1 MPVPFIPA
9 YVHFIP
15 SDAHFMPF
23 LARREMRFVIVVGS
37 EFLLFFCRTTA
48 MNTPSAHHTRWLTLV
63 GTIITQFALGS
74 VYTWS
79 LFNSSLSEKLGEPV
93 SQVAFSFGLLSLGLA
108 LSSSVAG
115 KLQERFGVK
124 RVTIASGLLLGLGFF
139 LTAHSS
145 NLLMLW
151 LSAGVLV
158 GVADGAGYLLTLSNC
173 VKWFPERKGL
183 ISAFSIGSY
192 GLGSLGFKFID
203 SQLLASVGLESTFM
217 IWGAIVLV
225 MIVFGAMLMTDA
237 PLQKVTT
244 ANGVVENDF
253 TLAQSMR
260 KPQYWMLA
268 VMFLTSCMSGLYVIG
283 VAKDIAQGMVHLDSL
298 TAASAVT
305 VIAIANLSGR
315 LVLGVLS
322 DKISRIRV
330 ITLGQ
335 VISLVGMA
343 ALLFAPLNAMTFFA
357 AIACVAF
364 NFGGNLTVFPSLV
377 SEFFGL
383 NNLAKNYGVIY
394 LGFGIGSIC
403 GSIIASLFGG
413 FYVTFCVIFAL
424 LIVSLALSTTIRQPQ
439 RRVYKEAHA

>member
-1 MPVPFIPA
+1 M
-9 YVHFIP
+9 
-15 SDAHFMPF
+15 
-23 LARREMRFVIVVGS
+23 
-37 EFLLFFCRTTA
+37 
-48 MNTPSAHHTRWLTLV
+48 TPSNYQRTRWLTLI

-79 LFNSSLSEKLGEPV
+79 LFNGALSAKLDAPV

-108 LSSSVAG
+108 ISSSVAG

-124 RVTIASGLLLGLGFF
+124 RVTMASGILLGLGFF
-139 LTAHSS
+139 LTAHSD
-145 NLLMLW
+145 NLMMLW

-158 GVADGAGYLLTLSNC
+158 GLADGAGYLLTLSNC

-183 ISAFSIGSY
+183 ISAFAIGSY

-203 SQLLASVGLESTFM
+203 TQLLETVGLEKTFV
-217 IWGAIVLV
+217 IWGAIALL
-225 MIVFGAMLMTDA
+225 MIVFGATLMKDA
-237 PLQKVTT
+237 PKQEVKTS
-244 ANGVVENDF
+244 NGVVEKDY
-253 TLAQSMR
+253 TLAESMR

-268 VMFLTSCMSGLYVIG
+268 VMFLTACMSGLYVIG
-283 VAKDIAQGMVHLDSL
+283 VAKDIAQSLAHLDVVS
-298 TAASAVT
+298 AANAVT
-305 VIAIANLSGR
+305 VISIANLSGR
-315 LVLGVLS
+315 LVLGILS
-322 DKISRIRV
+322 DKIARIRV
-330 ITLGQ
+330 ITIGQ

-343 ALLFAPLNAMTFFA
+343 ALLFAPLNAVTFFA

-364 NFGGNLTVFPSLV
+364 NFGGTIVFPSLV

-413 FYVTFCVIFAL
+413 FYVTFYVIFAL
-424 LIVSLALSTTIRQPQ
+424 LILSLALSTTIRQPEQ
-439 RRVYKEAHA
+439 KMLREAHGSL

>member
-1 MPVPFIPA
+1 
-9 YVHFIP
+9 
-15 SDAHFMPF
+15 
-23 LARREMRFVIVVGS
+23 
-37 EFLLFFCRTTA
+37 
-48 MNTPSAHHTRWLTLV
+48 MNALQNRTRWLTLF
-63 GTIITQFALGS
+63 GTIVTQFALGS

-79 LFNSSLSEKLGEPV
+79 LFNSALSEKLDAPV

-108 LSSSVAG
+108 ISSSVAG
-115 KLQERFGVK
+115 KLQERFGVR

-145 NLLMLW
+145 NLMMLW

-158 GVADGAGYLLTLSNC
+158 GLADGAGYLLTLSNC

-183 ISAFSIGSY
+183 ISALSIGAY

-203 SQLLASVGLESTFM
+203 THLLATVGLERTFM
-217 IWGAIVLV
+217 IWGAIALLMVV
-225 MIVFGAMLMTDA
+225 SGVMLMTDA
-237 PLQKVTT
+237 PNQPVQS
-244 ANGVVENDF
+244 ANGVTNNDF
-253 TLAQSMR
+253 TLAESMR

-268 VMFLTSCMSGLYVIG
+268 AMFLTACMSGLYVIG
-283 VAKDIAQGMVHLDSL
+283 VAKDIAQNLVNLDVAS
-298 TAASAVT
+298 AANAVT
-305 VIAIANLSGR
+305 VISIANLSGR
-315 LVLGVLS
+315 LVLGILS
-322 DKISRIRV
+322 DKMSRIRV

-343 ALLFAPLNAMTFFA
+343 ALLFAPLNEITFFA

-364 NFGGNLTVFPSLV
+364 NFGGTITVYPSLV

-403 GSIIASLFGG
+403 GSAIASLFGG
-413 FYVTFCVIFAL
+413 FYVTFWVIFAL
-424 LIVSLALSTTIRQPQ
+424 LIFSLALSTTIRQPQ
-439 RRVYKEAHA
+439 RQVLKHAHA

>member
-1 MPVPFIPA
+1 
-9 YVHFIP
+9 
-15 SDAHFMPF
+15 
-23 LARREMRFVIVVGS
+23 
-37 EFLLFFCRTTA
+37 
-48 MNTPSAHHTRWLTLV
+48 MNTSTHNRTRWLTLA
-63 GTIITQFALGS
+63 GTIVTQFALGS

-79 LFNSSLSEKLGEPV
+79 LFNSSLSQKLDAPI

-124 RVTIASGLLLGLGFF
+124 RVTMASGVLLGLGLF

-145 NLLMLW
+145 NLMMLW

-158 GVADGAGYLLTLSNC
+158 GLADGAGYLLTLSNC

-203 SQLLASVGLESTFM
+203 SHLLATVGLEHTFI
-217 IWGAIVLV
+217 IWGALVMV
-225 MIVFGAMLMTDA
+225 MIVAGATLMTDA
-237 PLQKVTT
+237 PKQQVVN
-244 ANGVVENDF
+244 ANGVSEKDF
-253 TLAQSMR
+253 TLAESMR

-268 VMFLTSCMSGLYVIG
+268 LMFLTACMSGLYVIG
-283 VAKDIAQGMVHLDSL
+283 VAKDIAQGMVRLDAA
-298 TAASAVT
+298 TAANAVT
-305 VIAIANLSGR
+305 VISIANLSGR
-315 LVLGVLS
+315 LVLGILS

-330 ITLGQ
+330 ITIGQ
-335 VISLVGMA
+335 IISLIGMA
-343 ALLFAPLNAMTFFA
+343 ALLFAPLNEATFFA

-364 NFGGNLTVFPSLV
+364 NFGGTITVYPSLV

-394 LGFGIGSIC
+394 LGFGIGSIV
-403 GSIIASLFGG
+403 GSVIASLFGG

-439 RRVYKEAHA
+439 REVLKHAHA

>member
-1 MPVPFIPA
+1 M
-9 YVHFIP
+9 
-15 SDAHFMPF
+15 
-23 LARREMRFVIVVGS
+23 
-37 EFLLFFCRTTA
+37 
-48 MNTPSAHHTRWLTLV
+48 TPSNYQRTRWLTLI

-79 LFNSSLSEKLGEPV
+79 LFNGALSAKLGAPV

-108 LSSSVAG
+108 ISSSVAG

-124 RVTIASGLLLGLGFF
+124 RVTMASGILLGLGFF
-139 LTAHSS
+139 LTAHSN
-145 NLLMLW
+145 NLMMLW

-158 GVADGAGYLLTLSNC
+158 GLADGAGYLLTLSNC

-183 ISAFSIGSY
+183 ISAFAIGSY

-203 SQLLASVGLESTFM
+203 THLLETVGLEKTFV

-225 MIVFGAMLMTDA
+225 MIVFGATLMKDA
-237 PLQKVTT
+237 PKQEVKTS
-244 ANGVVENDF
+244 NGVVEKDY
-253 TLAQSMR
+253 TLAESC

-268 VMFLTSCMSGLYVIG
+268 VMFLTACMSGLYVIG
-283 VAKDIAQGMVHLDSL
+283 VAKDIAQSLAHLDAIS
-298 TAASAVT
+298 AANAVT
-305 VIAIANLSGR
+305 VISIANLSGR
-315 LVLGVLS
+315 LVLGILS
-322 DKISRIRV
+322 DKIARIRV
-330 ITLGQ
+330 ITIGQ
-335 VISLVGMA
+335 VIALVGMA
-343 ALLFAPLNAMTFFA
+343 ALLFAPLNAVTFFA

-364 NFGGNLTVFPSLV
+364 NFGGTITVFPSLV

-413 FYVTFCVIFAL
+413 FYVTFYVIFAL
-424 LIVSLALSTTIRQPQ
+424 LILSLALSTTIRQPEQ
-439 RRVYKEAHA
+439 KMLREAHGSL

>member
-1 MPVPFIPA
+1 
-9 YVHFIP
+9 
-15 SDAHFMPF
+15 
-23 LARREMRFVIVVGS
+23 
-37 EFLLFFCRTTA
+37 
-48 MNTPSAHHTRWLTLV
+48 MNAANRQYTRWLTLL

-79 LFNSSLSEKLGEPV
+79 LFNSSLSAKLDEPV

-124 RVTIASGLLLGLGFF
+124 RVTMASGVLLGLGFF
-139 LTAHSS
+139 LTAHSNS
-145 NLLMLW
+145 LMMLW
-151 LSAGVLV
+151 LSAGLLV
-158 GVADGAGYLLTLSNC
+158 GLADGAGYLLTLSNC

-183 ISAFSIGSY
+183 ISAFSIGAY

-203 SQLLASVGLESTFM
+203 SHLLATVGLEKTFI

-225 MIVFGAMLMTDA
+225 MIVFGATLMTDA
-237 PLQKVTT
+237 PNHT
-244 ANGVVENDF
+244 ASASNGVVENDF
-253 TLAQSMR
+253 TLAESMR

-268 VMFLTSCMSGLYVIG
+268 VMFLTACMSGLYVIG
-283 VAKDIAQGMVHLDSL
+283 VAKDIAQGMVHLDVA
-298 TAASAVT
+298 TAANAVT
-305 VIAIANLSGR
+305 VISIANLSGR
-315 LVLGVLS
+315 LVLGILS
-322 DKISRIRV
+322 DKMSRIRV
-330 ITLGQ
+330 ITIGQ
-335 VISLVGMA
+335 VVSLIGMA
-343 ALLFAPLNAMTFFA
+343 ALLFAPLNATTLFA

-364 NFGGNLTVFPSLV
+364 NFGGTITVFPSLV

-403 GSIIASLFGG
+403 GSLIASLFGG

-424 LIVSLALSTTIRQPQ
+424 LILSLALSTTIRQPKSEIYHQ
-439 RRVYKEAHA
+439 AHA

>member
-1 MPVPFIPA
+1 MITS
-9 YVHFIP
+9 IQQ
-15 SDAHFMPF
+15 
-23 LARREMRFVIVVGS
+23 R
-37 EFLLFFCRTTA
+37 
-48 MNTPSAHHTRWLTLV
+48 TRWLTLV
-63 GTIITQFALGS
+63 GTIVTQFALGS

-79 LFNSSLSEKLGEPV
+79 LFNGALSQKLDEPV

-124 RVTIASGLLLGLGFF
+124 RVTIASGVLLGLGLV
-139 LTAHSS
+139 LTAHAS
-145 NLLMLW
+145 NLMMLW

-158 GVADGAGYLLTLSNC
+158 GLADGAGYLLTLSNC

-203 SQLLASVGLESTFM
+203 SHLLTSVGLEHTFI
-217 IWGAIVLV
+217 IWGAVVMV
-225 MIVFGAMLMTDA
+225 MIIGGALLMKDA
-237 PLQKVTT
+237 PNQPART
-244 ANGVVENDF
+244 GNDAREGDYS
-253 TLAQSMR
+253 LAESMR

-268 VMFLTSCMSGLYVIG
+268 LMFLTACMSGLYVIG
-283 VAKDIAQGMVHLDSL
+283 VAKDIAQGMVRLDAA
-298 TAASAVT
+298 TAANAVT
-305 VIAIANLSGR
+305 VISVANLAGR
-315 LVLGVLS
+315 LVLGILS
-322 DKISRIRV
+322 DKMPRIRV

-335 VISLVGMA
+335 VVSLVGMA
-343 ALLFAPLNAMTFFA
+343 ALLFAPLNEVTFFA

-364 NFGGNLTVFPSLV
+364 NFGGTITVYPSLV
-377 SEFFGL
+377 SDFFGL

-394 LGFGIGSIC
+394 LGFGIGSIF

-424 LIVSLALSTTIRQPQ
+424 LIVSLAISTTIRQP
-439 RRVYKEAHA
+439 RRETWEHARA

>member
-1 MPVPFIPA
+1 
-9 YVHFIP
+9 
-15 SDAHFMPF
+15 
-23 LARREMRFVIVVGS
+23 
-37 EFLLFFCRTTA
+37 
-48 MNTPSAHHTRWLTLV
+48 MNTAIKPSTRWLTLL

-79 LFNSSLSEKLGEPV
+79 LFNAPLSDKLGEPV

-124 RVTIASGLLLGLGFF
+124 RVTIASGILLGLGFI
-139 LTAHSS
+139 LTAHADS
-145 NLLMLW
+145 LIMLW

-158 GVADGAGYLLTLSNC
+158 GIADGAGYLLTLSNC
-173 VKWFPERKGL
+173 VKFFPERKGL
-183 ISAFSIGSY
+183 ISAFAIGAY

-203 SQLLASVGLESTFM
+203 SHLLASVGLEKTFT

-225 MIVFGAMLMTDA
+225 MIVFGAMLMKDA
-237 PLQKVTT
+237 PRQEVKTV
-244 ANGVVENDF
+244 NGVTANDF

-268 VMFLTSCMSGLYVIG
+268 IMFLTACMSGLYVIG
-283 VAKDIAQGMVHLDSL
+283 VAKDIAQGMVHLDIM
-298 TAASAVT
+298 TAANAVT
-305 VIAIANLSGR
+305 VISIANLTGR
-315 LVLGVLS
+315 LVLGILS
-322 DKISRIRV
+322 DKIARIRV
-330 ITLGQ
+330 ITIGQ
-335 VISLVGMA
+335 IISLVGMA
-343 ALLFAPLNAMTFFA
+343 ALLFAPLNATSFFA

-364 NFGGNLTVFPSLV
+364 NFGGTITVFPSLV
-377 SEFFGL
+377 SDFFGL

-424 LIVSLALSTTIRQPQ
+424 LILSLALSTTIRQPG
-439 RRVYKEAHA
+439 RELLRDAHA

>member
-1 MPVPFIPA
+1 
-9 YVHFIP
+9 
-15 SDAHFMPF
+15 
-23 LARREMRFVIVVGS
+23 
-37 EFLLFFCRTTA
+37 
-48 MNTPSAHHTRWLTLV
+48 MNAANRQYTRWLTLL
-63 GTIITQFALGS
+63 GTISTQFALGS

-79 LFNSSLSEKLGEPV
+79 LFNSSLSTKLDEPV

-124 RVTIASGLLLGLGFF
+124 RVTMASGVLLGLGFF
-139 LTAHSS
+139 LTAHSNS
-145 NLLMLW
+145 LMMLW
-151 LSAGVLV
+151 LSAGLLV
-158 GVADGAGYLLTLSNC
+158 GLADGAGYLLTLSNC

-203 SQLLASVGLESTFM
+203 SHLLATVGLEKTFI

-225 MIVFGAMLMTDA
+225 MIVFGATLMTDA
-237 PLQKVTT
+237 PNHTVS
-244 ANGVVENDF
+244 ANNGVVENDF
-253 TLAQSMR
+253 TLAESMR

-268 VMFLTSCMSGLYVIG
+268 VMFLTACMSGLYVIG
-283 VAKDIAQGMVHLDSL
+283 VAKDIAQGMVHLDVA
-298 TAASAVT
+298 TAANAVT
-305 VIAIANLSGR
+305 VISIANLSGR
-315 LVLGVLS
+315 LVLGILS
-322 DKISRIRV
+322 DKMSRIRV
-330 ITLGQ
+330 ITIGQ
-335 VISLVGMA
+335 VVSLIGMA
-343 ALLFAPLNAMTFFA
+343 ALLFAPLNATTFFA

-364 NFGGNLTVFPSLV
+364 NFGGTITVFPSLV

-403 GSIIASLFGG
+403 GSLIASLFGG

-424 LIVSLALSTTIRQPQ
+424 LILSLALSTTIRQPKSEIYHQ
-439 RRVYKEAHA
+439 AHA

>member
-1 MPVPFIPA
+1 
-9 YVHFIP
+9 
-15 SDAHFMPF
+15 
-23 LARREMRFVIVVGS
+23 
-37 EFLLFFCRTTA
+37 
-48 MNTPSAHHTRWLTLV
+48 MNTSLNHRTRWLTLV
-63 GTIITQFALGS
+63 GTIVTQFALGS

-79 LFNSSLSEKLGEPV
+79 LFNSSLSQKLDAPI

-124 RVTIASGLLLGLGFF
+124 RVTMASGVLLGLGLF
-139 LTAHSS
+139 LTAHSN
-145 NLLMLW
+145 NLMMLW

-158 GVADGAGYLLTLSNC
+158 GLADGAGYLLTLSNC

-203 SQLLASVGLESTFM
+203 SHLLATVGLEHTFI
-217 IWGAIVLV
+217 IWGALVMV
-225 MIVFGAMLMTDA
+225 MIVAGATLMVDA
-237 PLQKVTT
+237 PKQTVVN
-244 ANGVVENDF
+244 ASGVSERDF
-253 TLAQSMR
+253 TLAESMR

-268 VMFLTSCMSGLYVIG
+268 VMFLTACMSGLYVIG
-283 VAKDIAQGMVHLDSL
+283 VAKDIAQGMVRLDAA
-298 TAASAVT
+298 TAANAVT
-305 VIAIANLSGR
+305 VISIANLSGR
-315 LVLGVLS
+315 LVLGILS
-322 DKISRIRV
+322 DKIARIRV

-335 VISLVGMA
+335 IISLVGMA
-343 ALLFAPLNAMTFFA
+343 ALLFAPLNEMTFFA

-364 NFGGNLTVFPSLV
+364 NFGGTITVYPSLV

-394 LGFGIGSIC
+394 LGFGIGSIV
-403 GSIIASLFGG
+403 GSVIASLFGG

-439 RRVYKEAHA
+439 REALKHAHA

>member
-1 MPVPFIPA
+1 M
-9 YVHFIP
+9 
-15 SDAHFMPF
+15 
-23 LARREMRFVIVVGS
+23 
-37 EFLLFFCRTTA
+37 
-48 MNTPSAHHTRWLTLV
+48 TPSNYQRTRWLTLI

-79 LFNSSLSEKLGEPV
+79 LFNGALSAKLDAPV

-108 LSSSVAG
+108 ISSSVAG

-124 RVTIASGLLLGLGFF
+124 RVTMASGILLGLGFF
-139 LTAHSS
+139 LTAHSN
-145 NLLMLW
+145 NLMMLW

-158 GVADGAGYLLTLSNC
+158 GLADGAGYLLTLSNC

-183 ISAFSIGSY
+183 ISAFAIGSY

-203 SQLLASVGLESTFM
+203 TQLLETVGLEKTFV
-217 IWGAIVLV
+217 IWGAIALV
-225 MIVFGAMLMTDA
+225 MIVFGATLMKDT
-237 PLQKVTT
+237 PKQEVKTS
-244 ANGVVENDF
+244 NGVVEKDY
-253 TLAQSMR
+253 TLAESMR

-268 VMFLTSCMSGLYVIG
+268 VMFLTACMSGLYVIG
-283 VAKDIAQGMVHLDSL
+283 VAKDIAQSLAHLDVVS
-298 TAASAVT
+298 AANAVT
-305 VIAIANLSGR
+305 VISIANLSGR
-315 LVLGVLS
+315 LVLGILS
-322 DKISRIRV
+322 DKIARIRV
-330 ITLGQ
+330 ITIGQ

-343 ALLFAPLNAMTFFA
+343 ALLFAPLNAVTFFA

-364 NFGGNLTVFPSLV
+364 NFGGTITVFPSLV

-413 FYVTFCVIFAL
+413 FYVTFYVIFAL
-424 LIVSLALSTTIRQPQ
+424 LILSLALSTTIRQPEQ
-439 RRVYKEAHA
+439 KVLREAHI